1 MRYKISLTLFFGIV
15 CCAATVNAQKQ
26 AAKDSRSALFQSALD
41 CKAKTDAAERLAC
54 YDAAMAKMEQAEAS
68 KDLVIMEKAEI
79 SKVKKGL
86 FGFSVP
92 KIGLFGDDDDDKEE
106 VAKRLET
113 TIKSVRSLGYD
124 KWQVTLEDGA
134 VWAQIDTA
142 RSVTPRPGDPIIL
155 KKASMGTYFATIA
168 GRGGIRMKRER

>member
-1 MRYKISLTLFFGIV
+1 VRYKISCALAFGLV
-15 CCAATVNAQKQ
+15 CCATTLNAQNSTG
-26 AAKDSRSALFQSALD
+26 KDSRSALFQSVVS
-41 CKAKTDAAERLAC
+41 CKQKTDPAERLAC
-54 YDAAMAKMEQAEAS
+54 FDAAVTKMEQAEAS
-68 KDLVIMEKAEI
+68 KELVIMEKAEI

-106 VAKRLET
+106 TVKRLQT
-113 TIKSVRSLGYD
+113 TIKSVRSLGND
-124 KWQVTLEDGA
+124 KWLVTLEDGA

-142 RSVTPRPGDPIIL
+142 RSVTPKPGDVIIL
-155 KKASMGTYFATIA
+155 KKASMGTYFATID